1 MKRKLMLLLACLF
14 VGIGLV
20 TAQTQTVTG
29 VVISEEDGQPVIGAS
44 VRVENTQLGAITD
57 VDGKFQ
63 IANVPSSAKTLVIS
77 YIGMEEQKV
86 TIRPNLKVMMKPN
99 TELLDEVVITGYGSG
114 KKLGSVVGSV
124 TAVGSEKLANAPV
137 ANVGDALQGQV
148 AGLQVFTPSGEPSQS
163 VSMRLR
169 GVSSIEGSSAPLFIL
184 DGSPISA
191 STFTSL
197 NPNDIENMTVLKD
210 ASSTAIYGSRAA
222 NGVVIL
228 TSKKG
233 KRGEKAKINIS
244 AQYGLSKMT
253 GDNVTMMNAEQWL
266 NFQEILDPSLVN
278 NAEFQAE
285 KNFYINNG
293 ISTDWSDVF
302 FGGTA
307 PMQEYNLSVTGGTET
322 INYFFSFGHYD
333 MEGIMDDSDLR
344 RETLRS
350 NIEANINKWMKAG
363 VNLNLSFQKYNTAA
377 FGNTP
382 NSFYNKAF
390 AARVYRPDQS
400 YYEILTDE
408 GGDFTGFGE
417 RLNFFDRVQGGVYNP
432 YYLSELQPSNRD
444 LIRINGNTYLNIN
457 PIKGLN
463 IRAAQAVEAF
473 DYRNSGVAYP
483 EGPFIGAGT
492 ASESFQR
499 YYSFTYT
506 NTAEYKFNIDSHNV
520 TLLGGQESIISKDQS
535 FGVRVNGLTDTRLM
549 LLSAGATT
557 EKPSHSKSETVFN
570 SYFATLSY
578 NYDEKYFF
586 DASYRRDGSS
596 LFGLNNQ
603 WGNFWSVGAMWD
615 LKKENFLSDVEWIND
630 LQLKASYGTVGNSS
644 ALSAY
649 MAYGLISSG
658 SMYGGE
664 TGTAIGNPANSDLT
678 WEVVKTANVA
688 LNTRL
693 FDRVNLDVE
702 FYNRLTEDMLM
713 QIPFSYTTGFSAG
726 WGNVAS
732 MRNRGVDITANVDI
746 LKDVAGVNWSISA
759 NVNYNKNEITK
770 LFNGLDEYVLANTG
784 LKLQVGK
791 PYGEYFYN
799 RWAGVDPRDGYNM
812 WYDKNGNL
820 TKTFSEDDA
829 VFTGKQRY
837 APWSG
842 GFGTNLK
849 WKGIT
854 VSADFAYMLGQ
865 YMVNNERWFTENP
878 QFANSMN
885 QTADM
890 FTMWQ
895 KPGDITNIS
904 TPDSPMQF
912 DTHLLENASFMR
924 LKNLTVSYDLP
935 KNWMRRTGFMESARI
950 FFVGRNLWT
959 VTKYRGYDPEID
971 SNMQLG
977 NYPNTKQFTFGLE
990 LTF

>member
-1 MKRKLMLLLACLF
+1 MGRVLSGF
-14 VGIGLV
+14 VYNLY
-20 TAQTQTVTG
+20 
-29 VVISEEDGQPVIGAS
+29 S
-44 VRVENTQLGAITD
+44 D
-57 VDGKFQ
+57 VYLHL
-63 IANVPSSAKTLVIS
+63 SSAKTLRIS
-77 YIGMEEQKV
+77 YIGMQEQEV
-86 TIRPNLKVMMKPN
+86 EIAPNLRIVLKPN

-114 KKLGSVVGSV
+114 KRLGSVVGSV
-124 TAVGSEKLANAPV
+124 TAVGGEKLASTPS

-148 AGLQVFTPSGEPSQS
+148 AGLQVFTPSGEPSET

-169 GVSSIEGSSAPLFIL
+169 GVSSIQGSSAPLFIL

-197 NPNDIENMTVLKD
+197 NPNDIESMTVLKD

-233 KRGEKAKINIS
+233 KRGEKAKIQVS

-253 GDNVTMMNAEQWL
+253 GDNVTMMDAAQWL
-266 NFQEILDPSLVN
+266 SFQEVLDPSLVN
-278 NAEFQAE
+278 NASFQEE

-293 ISTDWSDVF
+293 ISTDWTDIF
-302 FGGTA
+302 FGKAA
-307 PMQEYNLSVTGGTET
+307 PMQEYNVSATGGTESL
-322 INYFFSFGHYD
+322 NYFFSFGHYD
-333 MEGIMDDSDLR
+333 MDGIMDDSNMR

-350 NIEANINKWMKAG
+350 NLETNITKWMKAG
-363 VNLNLSFQKYNTAA
+363 VNLNLSYQKYSTAA
-377 FGNTP
+377 FGTTA
-382 NSFYNKAF
+382 NSVYNKAY

-408 GGDFTGFGE
+408 NGNFTGYGD
-417 RLNFFDRVQGGVYNP
+417 RLDYFDKMGYYNP
-432 YYLSELQPSNRD
+432 YYLSELQPSTRD
-444 LIRINGNTYLNIN
+444 LVRLNGNTYFNIN

-463 IRAAQAVEAF
+463 IRAAQAVEAY
-473 DYRNSGVAYP
+473 DYRYSYKAYP
-483 EGPFIGAGT
+483 IGPFEGAGS

-506 NTAEYKFNIDSHNV
+506 NTAEYKFSPWDNHNL
-520 TLLGGQESIISKDQS
+520 TILAGQEAIITKNQS
-535 FGVRVNGLTDTRLM
+535 FGVSVDGQTDERLM
-549 LLSAGATT
+549 LMSAAATADI
-557 EKPSHSKSETVFN
+557 PSHSISETVFN

-578 NYDEKYFF
+578 NYADKYFF
-586 DASYRRDGSS
+586 DASFRRDGSS

-615 LKKENFLSDVEWIND
+615 LKKENFLSDVDWINN
-630 LQLKASYGTVGNSS
+630 LQLKASYGSVGNTS

-649 MAYGLISSG
+649 MAYGLIASG
-658 SMYGGE
+658 PLYDGK
-664 TGTAIGNPANSDLT
+664 TGTAVSNPSNPDLT
-678 WEVVKTANVA
+678 WEVVKTTNIA
-688 LNTRL
+688 LNTRF
-693 FDRVNLDVE
+693 FDRVSLDIE
-702 FYNRLTEDMLM
+702 FYNRQTEDMLM
-713 QIPFSYTTGFSAG
+713 EIPVSYTTGFSSG

-732 MRNRGVDITANVDI
+732 MRNRGMDITANVDVI
-746 LKDVAGVNWSISA
+746 KDLNGFNWTITA
-759 NVNYNKNEITK
+759 NVNYNKNEITE
-770 LFNGLDEYVLANTG
+770 LFNGLDEYVLSNTG
-784 LKLQVGK
+784 LKLEVGK
-791 PYGEYFYN
+791 PYGEYFYT

-812 WYDKNGNL
+812 WYDKDGNL
-820 TKTFSEDDA
+820 TKTFSDEDA

-842 GFGTNLK
+842 GFGTTLT

-854 VSADFAYMLGQ
+854 VSADFSYMLGQ

-878 QFANSMN
+878 QFANSSN
-885 QTADM
+885 QTTEM
-890 FTMWQ
+890 LTMWQ
-895 KPGDITNIS
+895 KPGDVTNIS
-904 TPDSPMQF
+904 SPNSPMQF

-924 LKNLTVSYDLP
+924 LKNLTVSYELP
-935 KNWMRRTGFMESARI
+935 KRWMRQTGFMEGARV
-950 FFVGRNLWT
+950 FFVGRNLLT
-959 VTKYRGYDPEID
+959 VTKYKGYDPEVD